1 VSVKKRCLNE
11 NTCVLFIKTISL
23 KPSIFS
29 LILFNS
35 KVKSVTD
42 DIAPVKVRKNSGRQK
57 STLEKLNS
65 LQNMKRQCRRA
76 ERM

>member
-42 DIAPVKVRKNSGRQK
+42 IAPVKVRKNSGRQK
-57 STLEKLNS
+57 STLKKLNS